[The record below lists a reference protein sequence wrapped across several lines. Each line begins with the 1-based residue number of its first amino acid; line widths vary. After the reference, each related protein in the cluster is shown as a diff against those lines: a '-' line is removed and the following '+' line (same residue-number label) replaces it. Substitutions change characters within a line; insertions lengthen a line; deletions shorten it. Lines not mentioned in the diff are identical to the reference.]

1 MTFLTGQVTLQLDI
15 LQNAFPTLIPL
26 QKQTKQQSDK
36 KKPKKKIFKKI
47 SQKTI
52 KIGKQKKNRTIVP
65 TYCKKKQ
72 KIKFCF
78 FFVVLAQTYFTV

>member
-52 KIGKQKKNRTIVP
+52 KIGKQKKIEQLCQPIV
-65 TYCKKKQ
+65 KKNK
-72 KIKFCF
+72 K
-78 FFVVLAQTYFTV
+78 